1 METRSKNIDRQSV
14 EDTELYPHSMLV
26 DASLYLMKVIDEKD
40 GTGWNDLKK
49 KCGIFPWNKNNK
61 NEKGWANPSHH
72 FSLIGLPQEYIEEF
86 SAELD
91 LSSPAAN
98 VKKKFKSQGKSVPAA
113 TDTLAEGDDGEAM
126 ADSNVPNTESIE
138 PSLIQT
144 IALEPCCSNE
154 EDIWAEE
161 SEITLSNGHEIDDT
175 SLDGMENPETR
186 GEVIE
191 TEEVDAEISPEPCV
205 DAGEGSRAKENDNA
219 ATNVEESNDTSE
231 GIKQGLKRKH
241 DSREIEVT
249 DNGDIVVNLVRSD
262 NSMINGKGK
271 LVKQSVKKLRHENY
285 VKEPVNKET
294 DNNEVIEIGS
304 IDMRILSHVETSD
317 EIVEVENGDTASSC
331 EEIIDDL
338 DKGVSSGIVMSTR
351 QGNTYR
357 FKCDFCPAVAS
368 HEERILKHLEEA
380 MHYSASLV
388 SIDANGIPENTVWQC
403 ILTHNPASFK
413 TVIAV
418 CPYKKCSE
426 IFRHMYTCASHY
438 NIFHN
443 SEEGPVYA
451 LADVIKEERI
461 IGSDIFERCKVCSAK
476 FGKKHII
483 SHMKKKNHLPYAEDE
498 KVRTIFLCTL
508 CEEASPKFFKILN
521 HVQMKKQNKGLES
534 EIRVFHI
541 SLKRVTKTVLPY
553 KMTSEIDLAII
564 NSEINNLKEL
574 KRTANGKCSKRRI
587 HAKLQEMKRLK
598 EDPKGLADHHLYFQ
612 SDFKKKSKIDKT
624 EKKERDYA
632 KFIESL

>member
-1 METRSKNIDRQSV
+1 METRSKNVDRQSV

-40 GTGWNDLKK
+40 GTSWNELKK
-49 KCGIFPWNKNNK
+49 KCCIFPWNKNNK

-72 FSLIGLPQEYIEEF
+72 FSLTGLPQEYIEEF

-98 VKKKFKSQGKSVPAA
+98 VKTKFKSQRKSVPAA
-113 TDTLAEGDDGEAM
+113 TDTLVEDDDVEAM
-126 ADSNVPNTESIE
+126 TDNNVPNTESIE
-138 PSLIQT
+138 SSLMHT
-144 IALEPCCSNE
+144 IAPEPCCSNE
-154 EDIWAEE
+154 EDIRAEE
-161 SEITLSNGHEIDDT
+161 SENTVSNGHELDDT
-175 SLDGMENPETR
+175 SLDGMENPEPER
-186 GEVIE
+186 EVIE
-191 TEEVDAEISPEPCV
+191 TEEVEAETSPEPCV
-205 DAGEGSRAKENDNA
+205 DAEEGIRAKENDIA

-249 DNGDIVVNLVRSD
+249 DSGDIVVNLVRSD
-262 NSMINGKGK
+262 NNMVNGKGK
-271 LVKQSVKKLRHENY
+271 LVKQSVKKLRHETY
-285 VKEPVNKET
+285 VYESNKET
-294 DNNEVIEIGS
+294 GNNDVIEIGNT
-304 IDMRILSHVETSD
+304 DMQILRHMESSD
-317 EIVEVENGDTASSC
+317 ETVEVENGDTACSC
-331 EEIIDDL
+331 EEILDDL

-351 QGNTYR
+351 QGDTYR

-368 HEERILKHLEEA
+368 HEERMLKHLEEA

-483 SHMKKKNHLPYAEDE
+483 SHMKKKNHLPYTEDE
-498 KVRTIFLCTL
+498 KVRTIFLCLL
-508 CEEASPKFFKILN
+508 CEQASPNFFKILS
-521 HVQMKKQNKGLES
+521 HVQMKKQNKGLEA

-541 SLKRVTKTVLPY
+541 SRKRVTKTVLPY
-553 KMTSEIDLAII
+553 KMTPEIDLAII

-598 EDPKGLADHHLYFQ
+598 EDPKGIADHHLYFQ
-612 SDFKKKSKIDKT
+612 SDFKKKGKIDKT
-624 EKKERDYA
+624 EKKEKDYA
-632 KFIESL
+632 NFIESL